1 MTTLETFASV
11 AVPIIIIIGVIRLVT
26 RRDDVAVGNDS
37 TTGSSTAGERPSDDV
52 I

>member
-1 MTTLETFASV
+1 MTTLETFVSV
-11 AVPIIIIIGVIRLVT
+11 AVPIVIIIGVIRLVT
-26 RRDDVAVGNDS
+26 RRGDVVVGNDS